1 MSEKVEEGVVLPM
14 SERMA
19 IDESIGGGEQ
29 PSEDK
34 RSQKLRIG
42 VVGNDLVSN
51 AMGIAFDPVMV
62 DVMRVDGLEQIDD
75 LIDWH
80 PGVTFLCNP
89 VKVLE
94 NDSVDDADLI
104 NMVAKLIKGC
114 GSGICIRSTLAIET
128 VERLIKTLG
137 YDVLLQKV
145 VYNPVMTDGTDV
157 GSILTP
163 SIEYFGASDEVLS
176 KHMDIMKGT
185 SIMSVSQIRSGSIF
199 EVAYAKLAI
208 NGFKAV
214 KQTFFNQLHD
224 TIMDCGGASPSNV
237 RRLIETSEALTDR
250 SVMVPTFVRAKA
262 DSGMTHKRARSF
274 SGEFENDVRVLSS
287 MTDKIP
293 LLDECINYK
302 NIVDKD

>member
-1 MSEKVEEGVVLPM
+1 MSDEVEDGVVVPM
-14 SERMA
+14 REDMA
-19 IDESIGGGEQ
+19 IKEPGEQ
-29 PSEDK
+29 PVEDK

-42 VVGNDLVSN
+42 VVGNDLVAN
-51 AMGIAFDPVMV
+51 AMGIAFDPNIVE
-62 DVMRVDGLEQIDD
+62 VMRVDGLEQIDD

-80 PGVTFLCNP
+80 PGVTFLCSP
-89 VKVLE
+89 LKVLE

-104 NMVAKLIKGC
+104 NMIAKLIKSC

-128 VERLIKTLG
+128 VERLIKALS
-137 YDVLLQKV
+137 YEVVLNKV
-145 VYNPVMTDGTDV
+145 VYNPVMSDSTDIGA
-157 GSILTP
+157 ILTP
-163 SIEYFGASDEVLS
+163 SIEYFGASDDVLS
-176 KHMDIMKGT
+176 KHMDIMRGT

-199 EVAYAKLAI
+199 EVVYAKLAI

-250 SVMVPTFVRAKA
+250 SAMVPTFVRAKA
-262 DSGMTHKRARSF
+262 DSRMTHKRARSF